1 MLDDTVFLDYST
13 RPYDTLLFIVTLQ
26 LGSVG
31 VLTTL
36 RDGSLLCSSEVLV
49 PVLHFII
56 HYHFVAETCWFCCD
70 TFFIHCQFAA
80 QKC

>member
-36 RDGSLLCSSEVLV
+36 RDGSINKQSMV
-49 PVLHFII
+49 
-56 HYHFVAETCWFCCD
+56 
-70 TFFIHCQFAA
+70 
-80 QKC
+80 